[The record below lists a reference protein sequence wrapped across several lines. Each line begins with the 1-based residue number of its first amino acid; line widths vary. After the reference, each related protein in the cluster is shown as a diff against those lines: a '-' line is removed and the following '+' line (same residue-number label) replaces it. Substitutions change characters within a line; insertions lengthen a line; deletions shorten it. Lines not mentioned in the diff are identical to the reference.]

1 MRRGSKAVLCAAV
14 LAAGSAWADGAVF
27 MSAGGN
33 LDFSRSSPLRGPLS
47 VELVPSF
54 GGDILRFDLGLYM
67 RLVTNPSGQ
76 SDDDLSLRPGLRL
89 GSTNFPFYLRAAV
102 PLVLAREGLDY
113 RLMLGAG
120 LHLPVG
126 EHASLLFEV
135 DTLPA
140 KQIAIRHDQLEGRA
154 GFAFGF

>member
-1 MRRGSKAVLCAAV
+1 MRRGSTAVFCAAM
-14 LAAGSAWADGAVF
+14 LAAGSAFADGAVF
-27 MSAGGN
+27 MTAGGN
-33 LDFSRSSPLRGPLS
+33 LDFSRSTPLRGPVS

-54 GGDILRFDLGLYM
+54 GDVLRFDLGLYM

-89 GSTNFPFYLRAAV
+89 GSANFPFYLRAAV
-102 PLVLAREGLDY
+102 PLVLATQGLDY

-126 EHASLLFEV
+126 EHASLVVEV

-140 KQIAIRHDQLEGRA
+140 KQFIIRHDCLEGRA

>member
-1 MRRGSKAVLCAAV
+1 MRRWVTVAFCAAA
-14 LAAGSAWADGAVF
+14 LAASNAWADGAVF
-27 MSAGGN
+27 MTAGGN
-33 LDFSRSSPLRGPLS
+33 LDFSKSSPLRGPVS

-54 GGDILRFDLGLYM
+54 GEVLRFDLGLYM

-89 GSTNFPFYLRAAV
+89 GSPSFPFYLRAAM
-102 PLVLAREGLDY
+102 PLVLARQGLDY

-126 EHASLLFEV
+126 EHASLLIEV
-135 DTLPA
+135 DTWPA
-140 KQIAIRHDQLEGRA
+140 KEIVIRHDQLEGRA
-154 GFAFGF
+154 GLAFGF

>member
-1 MRRGSKAVLCAAV
+1 MTRWSTAVFCAAV

-27 MSAGGN
+27 MTAGGN
-33 LDFSRSSPLRGPLS
+33 LDFSRSSPLRGPVS

-54 GGDILRFDLGLYM
+54 GDVLRFDLGLYM

-89 GSTNFPFYLRAAV
+89 GSANFPFYLRAAV
-102 PLVLAREGLDY
+102 PLVLASQGLDY

-126 EHASLLFEV
+126 EHASLVVEV

-140 KQIAIRHDQLEGRA
+140 KQFVIRHDQLEGRA